1 MITVSIFKNKAGKIS
16 GFSLAGH
23 AGYAEEGEDIVCSAV
38 TALSFNTVNSIE
50 AFCNDKIVLDVA
62 DENEGGYLRLDL
74 KNPSEEALL
83 LLKSFELGIKNICD
97 EYGEHVNIVYST
109 Q

>member
-1 MITVSIFKNKAGKIS
+1 MITVSIFKNKADKIS
-16 GFSLAGH
+16 GFSVSGH

-38 TALSFNTVNSIE
+38 TALSFNTVNSID
-50 AFCNDKIVLDVA
+50 AFCRDKIFLDSA
-62 DENEGGYLRLDL
+62 DESEGGYLSLTL
-74 KNPSEEALL
+74 KDPSKDAEL
-83 LLKSFELGIKNICD
+83 LLKSYELGIKSICD